1 MIFFIF
7 NDTVEKNPVFL
18 RDRNLKLI
26 CLNNLK
32 IRNLINLGLF
42 QRSLNI
48 LLTFLILMIDMNRLL
63 YLHFGTVSKSSD
75 F

>member
-7 NDTVEKNPVFL
+7 NDTVEKKPVFL
-18 RDRNLKLI
+18 RDRNLKPI